1 MRIGLNLLPVVPG
14 IGGAWHYIANLLAA
28 LAAHDRENDYVGL
41 VSAASASL
49 LPGGRNI
56 TAVRAPLR
64 ASWRPLRIAYENT
77 VFPRVARGLRLDC
90 VHHFFGTQPLVTR
103 EPTVVSV
110 FDAMVFARP
119 GDFPP
124 SKRLYLQRMRRKAAR
139 HASVIAPMSRST
151 AAALHE
157 WLDVPDDR
165 MIVIPTALG
174 PQFGPKL
181 SADVDAFRAQHDL
194 PELFWLCVTGSY
206 AHKNVAGLIDAY
218 ALLHRRLPDGW
229 RLIIRGR
236 PTDDIAGRIMTHR
249 LEDRVRFLP
258 PLGDAE
264 MPLLYAS
271 AGALIFPSL
280 YEGGGIPVME
290 AMVSG
295 CPVVA
300 SDLPT
305 TREFAGDA
313 ALRFDASNDADMAR
327 AMEECERSPAMRSRL
342 IKSGYERA
350 TEFSSERV
358 AAACIDAY
366 RHAVAIGVR

>member
-28 LAAHDRENDYVGL
+28 LAAHDKENEYVGL
-41 VSAASASL
+41 VSPASAGL
-49 LPGGRNI
+49 LPATGNF
-56 TAVRAPLR
+56 TAVHVPLR

-90 VHHFFGTQPLVTR
+90 VHHFFGTQPLVSR

-110 FDAMVFARP
+110 FDLMVFARP
-119 GDFPP
+119 GDFPLA
-124 SKRLYLQRMRRKAAR
+124 KRLYLQRMRRNVAR
-139 HASVIAPMSRST
+139 HASVIAPMSRAT
-151 AAALHE
+151 ASALHE

-165 MIVIPTALG
+165 MVVIPTALG
-174 PQFGPKL
+174 AQFGPKG
-181 SADVDAFRAQHDL
+181 SAEVNAFRARHDL
-194 PELFWLCVTGSY
+194 PEQFWLCVTGSY
-206 AHKNVAGLIDAY
+206 AHKNVARLIDAY
-218 ALLHRRLPDGW
+218 ALLHRTRPDRW
-229 RLIIRGR
+229 RLIIRGH
-236 PTDDIAGRIMTHR
+236 PTDDVADRIMTHR
-249 LEDRVRFLP
+249 LEDRVRFLS
-258 PLGDAE
+258 PLDDDE

-290 AMVSG
+290 AMASG

-313 ALRFDASNDADMAR
+313 ALRFDASNVEDMSR
-327 AMEECERSPAMRSRL
+327 AMEECERSPEIRSRL
-342 IKSGYERA
+342 TRDGYARA
-350 TEFSSERV
+350 SEFTSARV
-358 AAACIDAY
+358 AAACVDAY
-366 RHAVAIGVR
+366 RRAVAIGVR